1 MKYTQDILSNNARL
15 SLLGDSG
22 QNTSSNLGSA
32 VVGVIIN
39 TPIAKMLSVVGL
51 LHRLTFSGDHDVTT
65 QILCIIPKKR
75 SFLFIEHCATFNVIA
90 KYRNRRSLPLK
101 NNKTNI

>member
-22 QNTSSNLGSA
+22 QSTSSNLESA

-39 TPIAKMLSVVGL
+39 TPIAKTLSVVGI
-51 LHRLTFSGDHDVTT
+51 LHRLKFSGD
-65 QILCIIPKKR
+65 PR
-75 SFLFIEHCATFNVIA
+75 SF
-90 KYRNRRSLPLK
+90 S
-101 NNKTNI
+101 

>member
-22 QNTSSNLGSA
+22 QSNSSNLGSA

-51 LHRLTFSGDHDVTT
+51 LHRLTFSGDH
-65 QILCIIPKKR
+65 R
-75 SFLFIEHCATFNVIA
+75 SF
-90 KYRNRRSLPLK
+90 S
-101 NNKTNI
+101 